1 MLVKTIIYCA
11 KSVQCCHNCIV
22 EVSTGAVR
30 HSTVNKQDQI
40 RVLKLKP
47 RNLTKF
53 VKFLVVSACLL
64 VNSCQVWRALSKLV
78 HLIMRAVFGSNPA
91 PGARRFADLCA
102 Y

>member
-1 MLVKTIIYCA
+1 M
-11 KSVQCCHNCIV
+11 
-22 EVSTGAVR
+22 
-30 HSTVNKQDQI
+30 
-40 RVLKLKP
+40 
-47 RNLTKF
+47 
-53 VKFLVVSACLL
+53 KFLVVSACLL